1 MYSIAYEPCE
11 LAELPIP
18 WFTRFTT
25 FVQSH
30 YNSLPKG
37 TVRLRAMRVVRATY
51 VS

>member
-1 MYSIAYEPCE
+1 MYSIAYEPYE
-11 LAELPIP
+11 PPIHLC
-18 WFTRFTT
+18 TRFAT

-37 TVRLRAMRVVRATY
+37 TVRLHVMRVVRATY

>member
-1 MYSIAYEPCE
+1 MYSIAYEPYE

-30 YNSLPKG
+30 YNSLPKR
-37 TVRLRAMRVVRATY
+37 TLHLRVMRVVRTTC
-51 VS
+51 VT